1 MTAKKGGLGRG
12 LGRGLDAMISDTSKP
27 RQAEKTPE
35 KTLTVKEPEG
45 EAKGKVFTV
54 KIACVSPAANS
65 QESSLTRMLC
75 WNWQSLSNNLEYFS
89 RCWCRKKTII
99 MK

>member
-35 KTLTVKEPEG
+35 KTFVG
-45 EAKGKVFTV
+45 EIGRQKSTD
-54 KIACVSPAANS
+54 
-65 QESSLTRMLC
+65 QEISC
-75 WNWQSLSNNLEYFS
+75 
-89 RCWCRKKTII
+89 
-99 MK
+99 

>member
-45 EAKGKVFTV
+45 
-54 KIACVSPAANS
+54 
-65 QESSLTRMLC
+65 
-75 WNWQSLSNNLEYFS
+75 
-89 RCWCRKKTII
+89 
-99 MK
+99 